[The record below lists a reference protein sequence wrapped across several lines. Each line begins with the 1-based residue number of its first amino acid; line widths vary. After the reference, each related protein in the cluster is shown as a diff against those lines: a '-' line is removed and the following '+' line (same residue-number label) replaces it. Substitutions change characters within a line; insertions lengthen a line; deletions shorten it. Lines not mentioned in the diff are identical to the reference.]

1 MLVDI
6 GAKYQGAVKSNNRN
20 KKRSQYLRGTW

>member
-6 GAKYQGAVKSNNRN
+6 GAKYRDDPNAPTSNIIAPVKRD
-20 KKRSQYLRGTW
+20 